1 MASLEQR
8 NGIYRVVFRCGGQ
21 KFTRSL
27 KTRDQRAARVDLGTM
42 ELPTDCD
49 VTTVLLSSGKISHR
63 PMIQIARLGKILDS
77 YLKSIPENAI
87 EKNTRSMHS
96 EVDPNIWTTS

>member
-1 MASLEQR
+1 
-8 NGIYRVVFRCGGQ
+8 
-21 KFTRSL
+21 
-27 KTRDQRAARVDLGTM
+27 
-42 ELPTDCD
+42 
-49 VTTVLLSSGKISHR
+49 
-63 PMIQIARLGKILDS
+63 MIQIARLGKILDS